1 VLGHQDADSLI
12 RGRLG
17 PADPGWQDMV
27 PTMGKRS
34 DAFGGKEHLS
44 TLCEVRPLLHA
55 VLFLC
60 YFLHLILRL
69 C

>member
-1 VLGHQDADSLI
+1 MLGHQDADSSI
-12 RGRLG
+12 RGWLG

-34 DAFGGKEHLS
+34 DSFGRKEHLS
-44 TLCEVRPLLHA
+44 TLHEVRSLLHA